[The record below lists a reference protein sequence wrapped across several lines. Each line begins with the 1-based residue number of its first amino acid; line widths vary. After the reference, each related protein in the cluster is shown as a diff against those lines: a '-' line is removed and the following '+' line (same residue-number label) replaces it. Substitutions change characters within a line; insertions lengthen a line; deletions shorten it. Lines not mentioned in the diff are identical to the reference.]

1 MRILYSAINA
11 VQKLLNNNLIIF
23 SKIFLLFLLS
33 SLIKAGDIQN
43 WDDSVEKTKKETF
56 RVETFIDGFD
66 IPWGM
71 VFLPNQ
77 NLIVSD
83 RNGSLWLVD
92 YKEKSKTKIS
102 GVPNVRYKGQGGLL
116 DVEIHPE
123 FINNNYIYIGF
134 TDYLNSKK
142 NRTFTSIIRARLKNI
157 SLTDQKII
165 YKADDTFYDNSTI
178 HYGTRIVFDDK
189 GFLYFSI
196 GDRGKRNQ
204 AQLLEY
210 PNGKIHRLNADGS
223 IPSDNPFFENNNA
236 IKSIWTYGNRNP
248 QGLAMH
254 PASSILFE
262 TEHGP
267 RGGDELNILSSGK
280 NYGWP
285 EITYGKNYSGTTI
298 TKYTHKEGMEQPVIH
313 WTPSIAVCGIDFYD
327 GELFNNWKNN
337 LLVSSLKF
345 ERLYR
350 LEIDDDKVIDQE
362 IIYEAGSRI
371 RDVQTGPEGFIYI
384 ALEDPG
390 RIVRLMP
397 IFINE

>member
-33 SLIKAGDIQN
+33 SLTKAGDIQN

-56 RVETFIDGFD
+56 RVETFIEGFD

-92 YKEKSKTKIS
+92 YKEKSKNQIS

-390 RIVRLMP
+390 RIVRFMP
-397 IFINE
+397 IKN

>member
-1 MRILYSAINA
+1 M
-11 VQKLLNNNLIIF
+11 QKLINNKLII
-23 SKIFLLFLLS
+23 ILGVLFLIPPF
-33 SLIKAGDIQN
+33 LIANNFQN
-43 WDDSVEKTKKETF
+43 WDDSIEKTEKETF
-56 RVETFIDGFD
+56 KIETFIDGFD
-66 IPWGM
+66 VPWGM
-71 VFLPNQ
+71 AFLPNK

-92 YKEKSKTKIS
+92 YKSKTKTHII
-102 GVPNVRYKGQGGLL
+102 GVPEVRYKGQGGLL
-116 DVEIHPE
+116 DIQVHPE

-134 TDYLNSKK
+134 TSYLKSKK
-142 NRTFTSIIRARLKNI
+142 NKTFTSVVRGILENN

-165 YKADDTFYDNSTI
+165 YKADDIYYSNNTV
-178 HYGTRIVFDDK
+178 HYGTRIVFDK
-189 GFLYFSI
+189 EGYLYFSI
-196 GDRGKRNQ
+196 GDRGERNQ
-204 AQLLEY
+204 AQLLNY
-210 PNGKIHRLNADGS
+210 PNGKIHRLHDDGS
-223 IPSDNPFFENNNA
+223 IPKNNPFIQEKNA

-248 QGLAMH
+248 QGLAIH
-254 PASSILFE
+254 PVSAIIFE

-327 GELFNNWKNN
+327 GEIFKNWKND

-345 ERLYR
+345 ENLYR
-350 LEIDDDKVIDQE
+350 LKIKDNKVTEQE
-362 IIYEAGSRI
+362 IVYRAGSRI
-371 RDVQTGPEGFIYI
+371 RDVETGPEGFIYL

-390 RIVRLMP
+390 RIVRFIP
-397 IFINE
+397 IKN

>member
-1 MRILYSAINA
+1 M
-11 VQKLLNNNLIIF
+11 QKLINNKLII
-23 SKIFLLFLLS
+23 ILGVLFLIPPF
-33 SLIKAGDIQN
+33 LIANNFQN
-43 WDDSVEKTKKETF
+43 WDDSIEKTEKETF
-56 RVETFIDGFD
+56 KIETFIDGFD
-66 IPWGM
+66 VPWGM
-71 VFLPNQ
+71 AFLPNK

-92 YKEKSKTKIS
+92 YKSKTKTHII
-102 GVPNVRYKGQGGLL
+102 GVPEVRYKGQGGLL
-116 DVEIHPE
+116 DIQVHPE

-134 TDYLNSKK
+134 TSYLKSKK
-142 NRTFTSIIRARLKNI
+142 NKTFTSVVRGILENN

-165 YKADDTFYDNSTI
+165 YKADDIYYSSNTV
-178 HYGTRIVFDDK
+178 HYGTRIVFDNE
-189 GFLYFSI
+189 GYLYFSI

-204 AQLLEY
+204 AQLLNY
-210 PNGKIHRLNADGS
+210 PNGKIHRLHDDGS
-223 IPSDNPFFENNNA
+223 IPKNNPFIQEKNA

-248 QGLAMH
+248 QGLAIH
-254 PASSILFE
+254 PVSAIIFE

-327 GELFNNWKNN
+327 GEIFKNWKND

-345 ERLYR
+345 ENLYR
-350 LEIDDDKVIDQE
+350 LKIKDNKVTEQE
-362 IIYEAGSRI
+362 IVYRAGSRI
-371 RDVQTGPEGFIYI
+371 RDVETGPEGFIYL

-390 RIVRLMP
+390 RIVRFIP
-397 IFINE
+397 IKN

>member
-1 MRILYSAINA
+1 MRILYSAITA
-11 VQKLLNNNLIIF
+11 VQKLLNTNLIIF
-23 SKIFLLFLLS
+23 SKIFLLFLVS
-33 SLIKAGDIQN
+33 SLTKAGDIQN

-56 RVETFIDGFD
+56 RVETFIEGFD

-116 DVEIHPE
+116 DVEIHPD

-350 LEIDDDKVIDQE
+350 LEIDDDDKVIDQE

-390 RIVRLMP
+390 RIVRFIP
-397 IFINE
+397 IKN

>member
-1 MRILYSAINA
+1 MRILYSAITA
-11 VQKLLNNNLIIF
+11 VQKLLNTNLIIF
-23 SKIFLLFLLS
+23 SKIFLLFLVS
-33 SLIKAGDIQN
+33 SLTKAGDIQN

-92 YKEKSKTKIS
+92 YKEKSKNQIS

-248 QGLAMH
+248 QGLAIY
-254 PASSILFE
+254 PSSSILFE

-350 LEIDDDKVIDQE
+350 LEIDDDDKVIDQE

-390 RIVRLMP
+390 RIVRFMP
-397 IFINE
+397 IKN

>member
-1 MRILYSAINA
+1 MRILYSAITA
-11 VQKLLNNNLIIF
+11 VQKLLNTNLIIF
-23 SKIFLLFLLS
+23 SKIFLLFLVS
-33 SLIKAGDIQN
+33 SLTKAGDIQN

-56 RVETFIDGFD
+56 RVETFIEGFD

-116 DVEIHPE
+116 DVEIHPD

-204 AQLLEY
+204 AQLLDY

-390 RIVRLMP
+390 RIVRFIP
-397 IFINE
+397 IKN

>member
-165 YKADDTFYDNSTI
+165 YKADDTFYDNSTV

-204 AQLLEY
+204 AQLLDY

-390 RIVRLMP
+390 RIVRFMP
-397 IFINE
+397 IKN

>member
-1 MRILYSAINA
+1 MRILYSAIIA
-11 VQKLLNNNLIIF
+11 VQKLLNTNLIIF
-23 SKIFLLFLLS
+23 SKIFLLFLVS
-33 SLIKAGDIQN
+33 SLTKAGDIQN

-71 VFLPNQ
+71 VFLPNK

-116 DVEIHPE
+116 DVEIHPD

-165 YKADDTFYDNSTI
+165 YKADDTFYDTSTI

-204 AQLLEY
+204 AQLLDY

-390 RIVRLMP
+390 RIVRFMP
-397 IFINE
+397 IKN

>member
-1 MRILYSAINA
+1 M
-11 VQKLLNNNLIIF
+11 QKLINNKLII
-23 SKIFLLFLLS
+23 ILGVLFLIPPF
-33 SLIKAGDIQN
+33 LIANNFQN
-43 WDDSVEKTKKETF
+43 WDDSIEKTEKETF
-56 RVETFIDGFD
+56 KIETFIDGFD
-66 IPWGM
+66 VPWGM
-71 VFLPNQ
+71 AFLPNK

-92 YKEKSKTKIS
+92 YKSKTKTHII
-102 GVPNVRYKGQGGLL
+102 GVPEVRYKGQGGLL
-116 DVEIHPE
+116 DIQVHPE

-134 TDYLNSKK
+134 TSYLKSKK
-142 NRTFTSIIRARLKNI
+142 NKTFTSVVRGILENN

-165 YKADDTFYDNSTI
+165 YKADDIYYSSNTV
-178 HYGTRIVFDDK
+178 HYGTRIVFDK
-189 GFLYFSI
+189 EGYLYFSI
-196 GDRGKRNQ
+196 GDRGERNQ
-204 AQLLEY
+204 AQLLDY
-210 PNGKIHRLNADGS
+210 PNGKIHRLHDDGS
-223 IPSDNPFFENNNA
+223 IPKNNPFIQEKNA

-248 QGLAMH
+248 QGLAIH
-254 PASSILFE
+254 PVSAIIFE

-327 GELFNNWKNN
+327 GEIFKNWKND

-345 ERLYR
+345 ENLYR
-350 LEIDDDKVIDQE
+350 LKIKDNKVTEQE
-362 IIYEAGSRI
+362 IVYRAGSRI
-371 RDVQTGPEGFIYI
+371 RDVETGPEGFIYL

-390 RIVRLMP
+390 RIVRFIP
-397 IFINE
+397 IKN

>member
-1 MRILYSAINA
+1 MRILYSAITA
-11 VQKLLNNNLIIF
+11 VQKLLNTNLIIF
-23 SKIFLLFLLS
+23 SKIFLLFLVS
-33 SLIKAGDIQN
+33 SLTKAGDIQN

-56 RVETFIDGFD
+56 RVETFIEGFD
-66 IPWGM
+66 TPWGM

-92 YKEKSKTKIS
+92 YKEKSKNQIS

-116 DVEIHPE
+116 DVEIHPD

-350 LEIDDDKVIDQE
+350 LEIDDDDKVIDQE

-390 RIVRLMP
+390 RIVRFIP
-397 IFINE
+397 IKN

>member
-43 WDDSVEKTKKETF
+43 WGDSVEKTKKETF

-204 AQLLEY
+204 AQLLDY

-223 IPSDNPFFENNNA
+223 IPSDNPFFENNNG

-248 QGLAMH
+248 QGLAIH
-254 PASSILFE
+254 PVSSILFE

-390 RIVRLMP
+390 RIVRFMP
-397 IFINE
+397 IKN

>member
-43 WDDSVEKTKKETF
+43 WGDSVEKTKKETF

-71 VFLPNQ
+71 VFLPNK

-165 YKADDTFYDNSTI
+165 YKADDTFYDNSTV

-204 AQLLEY
+204 AQLLDY

-248 QGLAMH
+248 QGLAIY
-254 PASSILFE
+254 PSSSILFE

-390 RIVRLMP
+390 RIVRFMP
-397 IFINE
+397 IKN

>member
-1 MRILYSAINA
+1 MRILYSAITA
-11 VQKLLNNNLIIF
+11 VQKLLNTNLIIF
-23 SKIFLLFLLS
+23 SKIFLLFLVS
-33 SLIKAGDIQN
+33 SLTKAGDIQN

-92 YKEKSKTKIS
+92 YKEKSKNQIR

-165 YKADDTFYDNSTI
+165 YKADDTFYDNSTV

-204 AQLLEY
+204 AQLLDY

-350 LEIDDDKVIDQE
+350 LEIDDDDEVIDQE

-390 RIVRLMP
+390 RIVRFIP
-397 IFINE
+397 IKN

>member
-71 VFLPNQ
+71 VFLPNK

-165 YKADDTFYDNSTI
+165 YKADDTFYDNSTV

-204 AQLLEY
+204 AQLLDY

-248 QGLAMH
+248 QGLAIY
-254 PASSILFE
+254 PSSSILFE

-390 RIVRLMP
+390 RIVRFMP
-397 IFINE
+397 IKN

>member
-116 DVEIHPE
+116 DVEIHPD

-350 LEIDDDKVIDQE
+350 LEIDDDDKVIDQE

-390 RIVRLMP
+390 RIVRFMP
-397 IFINE
+397 IKN